1 MYSQRPTNY
10 HRGSNSERPW
20 RGGSS
25 RGGGEY
31 RGGGARGQ
39 YRGNS
44 NYYGNNANNNNQRG
58 ERGAYNGNYRGYQG
72 GGGRYRNQNNNNNN
86 YARDGGNYR
95 GDRDTN
101 QNNNDWE
108 QPKEYYGDENDNDY
122 NDGDDVIQLTLSQ
135 EQMVI
140 YEKKKDYVRENLSVK
155 LDDDD
160 IARICHTCDFDEQK
174 IDQKLANYATKSKY
188 QGLEEY
194 EWQTTQTRAEKEAIK
209 RKKR

>member
-1 MYSQRPTNY
+1 M
-10 HRGSNSERPW
+10 
-20 RGGSS
+20 
-25 RGGGEY
+25 
-31 RGGGARGQ
+31 
-39 YRGNS
+39 
-44 NYYGNNANNNNQRG
+44 
-58 ERGAYNGNYRGYQG
+58 
-72 GGGRYRNQNNNNNN
+72 
-86 YARDGGNYR
+86 
-95 GDRDTN
+95 
-101 QNNNDWE
+101 
-108 QPKEYYGDENDNDY
+108 
-122 NDGDDVIQLTLSQ
+122 IQLTLSQ

-209 RKKR
+209 RKKREAAEAKRIQKERQAAYEEKKAI